1 MEKSVIKRLQSASY
15 SFVAFFFVVFMWA
28 CPKFFVKE
36 FCFTLF
42 IGSITLLVVCA
53 IVAQV
58 YLYVRYQDNSR
69 LSWLCTAFLI
79 VRPASLVPFRGG
91 GNRDAPLVAVRL
103 PPCHRRRHHHR
114 PLLHGTRPSCSVCRK
129 AIGRQRPPALRTSG
143 RRGTAE
149 IHL

>member
-58 YLYVRYQDNSR
+58 YLYVRHQDNSR

-79 VRPASLVPFRGG
+79 LLLLSQCLVVAF
-91 GNRDAPLVAVRL
+91 PLWSGVIYFYQYLIVYFLSNISIHPSRYKGDEFKPLAMFSINWVAITA
-103 PPCHRRRHHHR
+103 
-114 PLLHGTRPSCSVCRK
+114 LLYMFFQMDFFK
-129 AIGRQRPPALRTSG
+129 
-143 RRGTAE
+143 
-149 IHL
+149 